1 MSLGCT
7 LQYSAGDPLRYGH
20 FVLRRTW
27 LSLPSVIAHPVR
39 SLPLT
44 FLAFIILGTGL
55 LLPAARYSHDGSSVM
70 PALFTSVSAVTV
82 TGLASVDTATYWT
95 PTGQVIILFLVQIGG
110 LGIMTLATLLGLLVG
125 GRLRLRTRLLAQAEM
140 HVVSLGDVRPLLRRV
155 APTMLFFEGVIAVI
169 LTIRFRILY
178 FDDLPTAAW
187 HGLFHSVM
195 AFNNAGFALQSDS
208 LVQYAGDAW
217 LIFPICVAVFAGA
230 IGSMGWW
237 GTFVTGVEDGIIPR
251 PGGFNSFDYSQ
262 VRPETLGPCTILMFI
277 GGVGTITAASALA
290 MRRRTPRYH
299 LPEGRPII
307 G

>member
-7 LQYSAGDPLRYGH
+7 LQYSAGDPLLYGH

-55 LLPAARYSHDGSSVM
+55 LLLPAARYSHEGSSVM

-82 TGLASVDTATYWT
+82 TGLATVDTATYWT
-95 PTGQVIILFLVQIGG
+95 PTGQVIILFLVRIGG
-110 LGIMTLATLLGLLVG
+110 LGIMTLATLLVLLVG

-155 APTMLFFEGVIAVI
+155 ALTMVFFEGVIAVI

-208 LVQYAGDAW
+208 LVQYAGDA
-217 LIFPICVAVFAGA
+217 
-230 IGSMGWW
+230 
-237 GTFVTGVEDGIIPR
+237 
-251 PGGFNSFDYSQ
+251 
-262 VRPETLGPCTILMFI
+262 
-277 GGVGTITAASALA
+277 
-290 MRRRTPRYH
+290 
-299 LPEGRPII
+299 
-307 G
+307 